1 MRRIF
6 VSSIQRDY
14 SEIRQ
19 AVAAAIQALG
29 FEPLMAETAAAS
41 PRSPRG
47 ALLGLV
53 READAV
59 TLIIGPRYGAPA
71 EGGLSPTEEEFNE
84 AVASGKPVIVLVH
97 DTARER
103 AQEDFLVRV
112 RGRWGEGRLSAS
124 FSDEHDVG
132 MKLVAALRSLEQDLA
147 ATTRRPLAEEKAT
160 KLAVGEDHGGYHSRG
175 GPARVAL
182 VPLVEGRLVDD
193 PALND
198 GRLAD
203 QLTQIAEPA
212 VSSLTNWGS
221 SPRSAVRPVFGCSP
235 ALSTL
240 RMRSRSR
247 LIVTARSA
255 FRHRYRAAA
264 CFPMR

>member
-84 AVASGKPVIVLVH
+84 AVASGKPVIVWF
-97 DTARER
+97 TT
-103 AQEDFLVRV
+103 QRV
-112 RGRWGEGRLSAS
+112 SAPRKISSSACAGVGEKGACQL
-124 FSDEHDVG
+124 
-132 MKLVAALRSLEQDLA
+132 
-147 ATTRRPLAEEKAT
+147 PLAT
-160 KLAVGEDHGGYHSRG
+160 
-175 GPARVAL
+175 
-182 VPLVEGRLVDD
+182 
-193 PALND
+193 
-198 GRLAD
+198 
-203 QLTQIAEPA
+203 
-212 VSSLTNWGS
+212 
-221 SPRSAVRPVFGCSP
+221 
-235 ALSTL
+235 STT
-240 RMRSRSR
+240 SG
-247 LIVTARSA
+247 
-255 FRHRYRAAA
+255 
-264 CFPMR
+264 